1 MCRHIVCVLPY
12 CASCDALEELINNN
26 KDKFKNL
33 KDYKI
38 INISGTDISNEY
50 NKISKIK
57 NAIKKCEEEDIKTL
71 TLTVNRMLTGSTV
84 DNGIQ

>member
-50 NKISKIK
+50 NKI
-57 NAIKKCEEEDIKTL
+57 
-71 TLTVNRMLTGSTV
+71 
-84 DNGIQ
+84 